1 MSTTQSHDVQ
11 PSLLPNPSPAEP
23 VYVIRLR
30 MRLNALTQENR
41 QLKRDL
47 AQVRRDL
54 QACLHRM
61 RKRTDSDVL
70 CG

>member
-1 MSTTQSHDVQ
+1 M
-11 PSLLPNPSPAEP
+11 LPNPPPPLAEP
-23 VYVIRLR
+23 TYIVR
-30 MRLNALTQENR
+30 MRMRILALTQENR

-54 QACLHRM
+54 QTCHHRM
-61 RKRTDSDVL
+61 RKRTVSDVL